1 MAHVAHGL
9 PHFLFFL
16 FLAFGVIAAVRATVE
31 TVVRGWVGRRV
42 AREAIGT
49 LLQDLVSRI
58 RTPEVTDVRLRCNVM
73 KLARGGLRVLASA
86 GGAMTEDERATEWL
100 ASGQHWQGACG
111 LAVHERKPVVLD
123 LGDWQRRPYQ
133 EILHDDRQPRWGLT
147 EEQWN
152 RTASVGSVISVP
164 LVRRERVL
172 GVLNVDAPIDLRSWL
187 PPERE
192 DDLLDRMH
200 SVSGVLALL
209 LEL

>member
-1 MAHVAHGL
+1 
-9 PHFLFFL
+9 
-16 FLAFGVIAAVRATVE
+16 
-31 TVVRGWVGRRV
+31 
-42 AREAIGT
+42 
-49 LLQDLVSRI
+49 
-58 RTPEVTDVRLRCNVM
+58 
-73 KLARGGLRVLASA
+73 
-86 GGAMTEDERATEWL
+86 MTEDERATEWL

-133 EILHDDRQPRWGLT
+133 DILHDDRQPRWGLT

-164 LVRRERVL
+164 LMRRERVL
-172 GVLNVDAPIDLRSWL
+172 GVLNIDAPIGLRSWL
-187 PPERE
+187 PQERE